1 MNNRKNNILRMV
13 ELALLAALVVVLQFV
28 GSFIKIGPLPMS
40 FVLVPIVIG
49 AVLHGPTAGAFL
61 GGVFGVM
68 TTVMGIA
75 GVDAFSAMLWTV
87 NPICFVL
94 ICIAK
99 AVLAGFGAGLLYR
112 ALHTLSK
119 GKWITA
125 ITVVACAAAPVI
137 NTGIFVIGMFT
148 CFFGT
153 MSSLPSLYPD
163 AFGQF
168 GDALQVVFVGL
179 AGVNFIGELIVNL
192 VLSPAVVRI
201 VDIVQK
207 KLGK

>member
-1 MNNRKNNILRMV
+1 MQDLTRFVRICRTRLRRV
-13 ELALLAALVVVLQFV
+13 A
-28 GSFIKIGPLPMS
+28 I
-40 FVLVPIVIG
+40 
-49 AVLHGPTAGAFL
+49 AVNTPKA
-61 GGVFGVM
+61 
-68 TTVMGIA
+68 
-75 GVDAFSAMLWTV
+75 
-87 NPICFVL
+87 NPKRVHC
-94 ICIAK
+94 AD
-99 AVLAGFGAGLLYR
+99 
-112 ALHTLSK
+112 
-119 GKWITA
+119 
-125 ITVVACAAAPVI
+125 CAAAPVI

-168 GDALQVVFVGL
+168 GDALQVVFIGL